1 MINKNKENGSLLKK
15 LLWWIPIIILGLMF
29 ALGACTRREN
39 KIIPDKNTGQ
49 AESTQSKSIDK
60 ESGTKQSV
68 EIKETQGQKK
78 HKQKNNKSKKRKNKK
93 QIQESVS
100 KSSDETSSQEIES
113 TKDSTVE
120 TGENG
125 SINNVEENGNYTSKD
140 DVALYIHTYGKLPL
154 NYITKA
160 EAQEMGW
167 DPEKGNLSDVLPGMS
182 IGGSAFGNYEG
193 NLPRATGRRYFECD
207 IDYEGGYRGAKRL
220 IYSNDGL
227 VFYTEDH
234 YKTFEQLY

>member
-1 MINKNKENGSLLKK
+1 MTNKNKENGSLLKK

-39 KIIPDKNTGQ
+39 KIVPDKNTGQ
-49 AESTQSKSIDK
+49 AESTQSKSIAK

-78 HKQKNNKSKKRKNKK
+78 HKQKNNKSKRRKNKK

-100 KSSDETSSQEIES
+100 ESSDETTSQEIES
-113 TKDSTVE
+113 TQDSTVE

-125 SINNVEENGNYTSKD
+125 SINVEENGNYTSKD

-160 EAQEMGW
+160 KAQEMGW

>member
-1 MINKNKENGSLLKK
+1 MTNKNKENGSLLKK

-49 AESTQSKSIDK
+49 AESTQSKSIAK

-78 HKQKNNKSKKRKNKK
+78 HKQKNNKSKRRKNKK

-100 KSSDETSSQEIES
+100 ESSDETSSQEIES
-113 TKDSTVE
+113 TQDSTVE

-125 SINNVEENGNYTSKD
+125 SINVEENGNYTSKD

-160 EAQEMGW
+160 KAQEMGW

>member
-1 MINKNKENGSLLKK
+1 MTNKENGSLLKK

-49 AESTQSKSIDK
+49 AESTQSKSIAK

-100 KSSDETSSQEIES
+100 ESSDETSSQEIES

-125 SINNVEENGNYTSKD
+125 SINVEENGNYTSKD
-140 DVALYIHTYGKLPL
+140 DVALYIHTYSKLPL

-160 EAQEMGW
+160 KAQEMGW
-167 DPEKGNLSDVLPGMS
+167 DPEKGNLSDILPGMS

-227 VFYTEDH
+227 VFYTKDH

>member
-1 MINKNKENGSLLKK
+1 MTNKNKENGSLLKK

-39 KIIPDKNTGQ
+39 KIVPDKNTGQ
-49 AESTQSKSIDK
+49 AESTQSKSIAK

-100 KSSDETSSQEIES
+100 ESADETSSQEIES
-113 TKDSTVE
+113 TQDSTVE
-120 TGENG
+120 AGENG
-125 SINNVEENGNYTSKD
+125 SINVEENGNYTSED

-160 EAQEMGW
+160 KAQEMGW

>member
-1 MINKNKENGSLLKK
+1 MTNKNKENGSLLKK

-49 AESTQSKSIDK
+49 AESTQSKSIAK

-100 KSSDETSSQEIES
+100 ESSDETSSQEIES
-113 TKDSTVE
+113 TQDSTVE

-125 SINNVEENGNYTSKD
+125 SINVEENGNYTSKD

-160 EAQEMGW
+160 KAQEMGW

>member
-1 MINKNKENGSLLKK
+1 MTNKEKGSLLKK

-39 KIIPDKNTGQ
+39 KIVPDKNTGQ
-49 AESTQSKSIDK
+49 TESTQSKSIAK

-100 KSSDETSSQEIES
+100 ESADETSSQEIES

-125 SINNVEENGNYTSKD
+125 SINVEENGNYTSKD

-160 EAQEMGW
+160 KAQEMGW

>member
-1 MINKNKENGSLLKK
+1 MTNKENGSLLKK

-49 AESTQSKSIDK
+49 AESTQSKSIAK

-100 KSSDETSSQEIES
+100 ESSDETSSQEIES
-113 TKDSTVE
+113 TQDSTVE

-125 SINNVEENGNYTSKD
+125 SINVEESGNYTSKD

-160 EAQEMGW
+160 KAQEMGW

>member
-1 MINKNKENGSLLKK
+1 MTNKNKENGSLLKK

-49 AESTQSKSIDK
+49 AESTQSKSIAK

-100 KSSDETSSQEIES
+100 ELSDETSSQEIES
-113 TKDSTVE
+113 TQDSTVE

-125 SINNVEENGNYTSKD
+125 SINVEENGNYTSKD

-160 EAQEMGW
+160 KAQEMGW

>member
-1 MINKNKENGSLLKK
+1 MTNKENGSLLKK

-49 AESTQSKSIDK
+49 AESTQSKSIAK

-100 KSSDETSSQEIES
+100 EASDETSSQEIES
-113 TKDSTVE
+113 AKDSTVE

-125 SINNVEENGNYTSKD
+125 SINVEENGNYTSKD

-160 EAQEMGW
+160 KAQEMGW

>member
-1 MINKNKENGSLLKK
+1 MTNKNKENGSLLKK

-39 KIIPDKNTGQ
+39 KIVPDKNTGQ
-49 AESTQSKSIDK
+49 AESTQSKSIAK

-100 KSSDETSSQEIES
+100 ESSDETSSQEIES
-113 TKDSTVE
+113 TQDSTVE

-125 SINNVEENGNYTSKD
+125 SINVEENGNYTSKD

-160 EAQEMGW
+160 KAQEMGW

>member
-1 MINKNKENGSLLKK
+1 MTNKNKENGSLLKK

-49 AESTQSKSIDK
+49 AESTQSKSIAK

-100 KSSDETSSQEIES
+100 ESSDETSSQEIES
-113 TKDSTVE
+113 TQDSTVE
-120 TGENG
+120 TSENG
-125 SINNVEENGNYTSKD
+125 SINVEENGNYTSKD

-160 EAQEMGW
+160 KAQEMGW

>member
-1 MINKNKENGSLLKK
+1 MTNKNKENGSLLKK

-39 KIIPDKNTGQ
+39 KIVPDKNTGQ
-49 AESTQSKSIDK
+49 AESTQSKSIAK

-78 HKQKNNKSKKRKNKK
+78 HRQKNNKSKKRKNKK

-100 KSSDETSSQEIES
+100 ESADETSSQEIES
-113 TKDSTVE
+113 TQDSTVE
-120 TGENG
+120 AGENG
-125 SINNVEENGNYTSKD
+125 SINVEENGNYTSKD

-160 EAQEMGW
+160 KAQEMGW

-220 IYSNDGL
+220 MYSNDGL

>member
-1 MINKNKENGSLLKK
+1 MTNKNKENGSLLKK

-49 AESTQSKSIDK
+49 EESTQSKSIAK

-100 KSSDETSSQEIES
+100 EASDETSNQEIES
-113 TKDSTVE
+113 AKDSTVE

-125 SINNVEENGNYTSKD
+125 SINVEENGNYTSKD

-160 EAQEMGW
+160 KAQEMGW

>member
-1 MINKNKENGSLLKK
+1 MTNKNKENGSLLKK
-15 LLWWIPIIILGLMF
+15 LLWWIPISILGLMF

-39 KIIPDKNTGQ
+39 KIVPDKNTGQ
-49 AESTQSKSIDK
+49 AESTQSKSIAK

-78 HKQKNNKSKKRKNKK
+78 HRQKNNKSKKRKNKK

-100 KSSDETSSQEIES
+100 ESADETSSQEIES
-113 TKDSTVE
+113 TQDSTVE
-120 TGENG
+120 AGENG
-125 SINNVEENGNYTSKD
+125 SINVEENGNYTSKD

-160 EAQEMGW
+160 KAQEMGW

-220 IYSNDGL
+220 MYSNDGL

>member
-1 MINKNKENGSLLKK
+1 MTNKENGSLLKK

-39 KIIPDKNTGQ
+39 KIVPDKNTGQ
-49 AESTQSKSIDK
+49 AESTQSKSIAK

-78 HKQKNNKSKKRKNKK
+78 HRQKNNKSKKRKNKK

-100 KSSDETSSQEIES
+100 ESADETSSQEIES
-113 TKDSTVE
+113 TQDSTVE
-120 TGENG
+120 AGENG
-125 SINNVEENGNYTSKD
+125 SINVEENGNYTSKD

-160 EAQEMGW
+160 KAQEMGW

-193 NLPRATGRRYFECD
+193 NLPRTTGRRYFECD

>member
-1 MINKNKENGSLLKK
+1 MTNKNKENGSLLKK

-49 AESTQSKSIDK
+49 AESTQSKSIAK

-100 KSSDETSSQEIES
+100 ESSDETSSQEIES

-125 SINNVEENGNYTSKD
+125 SINVEENGNYTSKD

-160 EAQEMGW
+160 KAQEMGW

>member
-1 MINKNKENGSLLKK
+1 MTNKNKENGSLLKK

-39 KIIPDKNTGQ
+39 KIVPDKNTGQ
-49 AESTQSKSIDK
+49 AESTQSKSIAK

-78 HKQKNNKSKKRKNKK
+78 HRQKNNKSKKRKNKK

-100 KSSDETSSQEIES
+100 ESADETSSQEIES
-113 TKDSTVE
+113 TQDSTVE
-120 TGENG
+120 AGENG
-125 SINNVEENGNYTSKD
+125 SINVEENGNYTSKD

-160 EAQEMGW
+160 KAQEMGW

-182 IGGSAFGNYEG
+182 IGGSAFGNYGG

>member
-1 MINKNKENGSLLKK
+1 MTNKNKENGSLLKK

-29 ALGACTRREN
+29 ALGACTRQESEN
-39 KIIPDKNTGQ
+39 IRAESFSNT
-49 AESTQSKSIDK
+49 ESTQSKNISD
-60 ESGTKQSV
+60 ESTSKHSEEITGTQS
-68 EIKETQGQKK
+68 QKK
-78 HKQKNNKSKKRKNKK
+78 HKQKNNKSKKHKK
-93 QIQESVS
+93 QSQES
-100 KSSDETSSQEIES
+100 SSETLEETSPESES
-113 TKDSTVE
+113 TQESE
-120 TGENG
+120 TAE
-125 SINNVEENGNYTSKD
+125 SRETSVEENGNYTSKD
-140 DVALYIHTYGKLPL
+140 DVALYIHTYKKLPV

-160 EAQEMGW
+160 QAQEMGW

-193 NLPRATGRRYFECD
+193 SLPRASGRRYFECD
-207 IDYEGGYRGAKRL
+207 IDYDGGYRGPKRL

>member
-1 MINKNKENGSLLKK
+1 MTNKENGSLLKK

-49 AESTQSKSIDK
+49 AESTQSKSIAK

-100 KSSDETSSQEIES
+100 ESADETSSQEIES

-125 SINNVEENGNYTSKD
+125 SINVEENGNYTSKD

-160 EAQEMGW
+160 KAQEMGW

>member
-1 MINKNKENGSLLKK
+1 MTNKNKENGSLLKK

-49 AESTQSKSIDK
+49 AESTQSKSIAK

-100 KSSDETSSQEIES
+100 EASDETSNQEIES
-113 TKDSTVE
+113 AKDSTVE

-125 SINNVEENGNYTSKD
+125 SINVEENGNYTSKD

-160 EAQEMGW
+160 KAQEMGW

>member
-1 MINKNKENGSLLKK
+1 MTNKENGSLLKK

-49 AESTQSKSIDK
+49 AESTQSKSIAK

-100 KSSDETSSQEIES
+100 ESSDETSSQEIES

-120 TGENG
+120 AGENG
-125 SINNVEENGNYTSKD
+125 SINVEENGNYTSKD

-160 EAQEMGW
+160 KAQEMGW

>member
-1 MINKNKENGSLLKK
+1 MTNKNKENGSLLKK

-49 AESTQSKSIDK
+49 AESTQSKSIAK

-78 HKQKNNKSKKRKNKK
+78 HKQKNNKSKKRKNRK

-100 KSSDETSSQEIES
+100 ESSDETSNQEIES
-113 TKDSTVE
+113 AKDSTVE

-125 SINNVEENGNYTSKD
+125 SINVEENGNYTSKD

-160 EAQEMGW
+160 KAQEMGW

>member
-1 MINKNKENGSLLKK
+1 MTNKENGSLLKK

-39 KIIPDKNTGQ
+39 KIVPDKNTGQ
-49 AESTQSKSIDK
+49 AESTQSKSIAK

-100 KSSDETSSQEIES
+100 ESSDETSSQEIES

-125 SINNVEENGNYTSKD
+125 SINVEENGNYTSKD

-160 EAQEMGW
+160 KAQEMGW

>member
-1 MINKNKENGSLLKK
+1 MTNKNKENGSLLKK

-39 KIIPDKNTGQ
+39 KIVPDKNTGQ
-49 AESTQSKSIDK
+49 AESTQSKSIAK

-78 HKQKNNKSKKRKNKK
+78 HRQKNNKSKKRKNKK

-100 KSSDETSSQEIES
+100 ESADETSSQEIES
-113 TKDSTVE
+113 TQDSTVE
-120 TGENG
+120 AGENG
-125 SINNVEENGNYTSKD
+125 SINVEENGNYTSKD

-160 EAQEMGW
+160 KAQEMGW

-234 YKTFEQLY
+234 YNTFEQLY

>member
-1 MINKNKENGSLLKK
+1 MTNKENGSLLKK

-49 AESTQSKSIDK
+49 AESTQSKSIAK

-100 KSSDETSSQEIES
+100 ESADETSSQEIES

-120 TGENG
+120 AGENG
-125 SINNVEENGNYTSKD
+125 SINVEENGNYTSKD

-160 EAQEMGW
+160 KAQEMGW
-167 DPEKGNLSDVLPGMS
+167 DLEKGNLSDVLPGMS

>member
-39 KIIPDKNTGQ
+39 KIVPDKNTGQ
-49 AESTQSKSIDK
+49 AESTQSKSIAK

-78 HKQKNNKSKKRKNKK
+78 HRQKNNKSKKRKNKK

-100 KSSDETSSQEIES
+100 ESADETSSQEIES
-113 TKDSTVE
+113 TQDSTVE
-120 TGENG
+120 AGENG
-125 SINNVEENGNYTSKD
+125 SINVEENGNYTSKD

-160 EAQEMGW
+160 KAQEMGW

-220 IYSNDGL
+220 MYSNDGL

>member
-1 MINKNKENGSLLKK
+1 MTNKENGSLLKK

-39 KIIPDKNTGQ
+39 KIVPDKNTGQ
-49 AESTQSKSIDK
+49 AESTQSKSIAK
-60 ESGTKQSV
+60 ESDTKQSV

-100 KSSDETSSQEIES
+100 ESSDETSSQEIES

-120 TGENG
+120 AGENG
-125 SINNVEENGNYTSKD
+125 SINVEENGNYTSKD

-160 EAQEMGW
+160 KAQEMGW

>member
-1 MINKNKENGSLLKK
+1 MTNKNKENGSLLKK

-39 KIIPDKNTGQ
+39 KIVPDKNTGQ
-49 AESTQSKSIDK
+49 AESTQSKSIAK

-78 HKQKNNKSKKRKNKK
+78 HRQKNNKSKKRKNKK

-100 KSSDETSSQEIES
+100 ESSDETSSQEIES

-125 SINNVEENGNYTSKD
+125 SINVEENGNYTSKD

-160 EAQEMGW
+160 KAQEMGW

>member
-1 MINKNKENGSLLKK
+1 MTNKNKENGSLLKK

-29 ALGACTRREN
+29 ALGACTRQES
-39 KIIPDKNTGQ
+39 KSISAESLSS
-49 AESTQSKSIDK
+49 AESTQNKSISD
-60 ESGTKQSV
+60 ESTSKHSEEITGTQS
-68 EIKETQGQKK
+68 QKK
-78 HKQKNNKSKKRKNKK
+78 HKQKNNKSKKHKK
-93 QIQESVS
+93 QSQES
-100 KSSDETSSQEIES
+100 SSETLEETSPESES
-113 TKDSTVE
+113 TQESETVE
-120 TGENG
+120 SRGA
-125 SINNVEENGNYTSKD
+125 SVEENGNYTSKD
-140 DVALYIHTYGKLPL
+140 DVALYIHTYGKLPV

-193 NLPRATGRRYFECD
+193 NLPRASGRRYFECD
-207 IDYEGGYRGAKRL
+207 IDYDGGYRGPKRL

>member
-29 ALGACTRREN
+29 ALGACTKREN

-49 AESTQSKSIDK
+49 AESTQSKSIAK

-100 KSSDETSSQEIES
+100 ESADETSSQEIES

-125 SINNVEENGNYTSKD
+125 SINVEENGNYTSKD

-160 EAQEMGW
+160 KAQEMGW

>member
-1 MINKNKENGSLLKK
+1 MTNKENGSLLKK

-49 AESTQSKSIDK
+49 AESTQSKSIAK

-78 HKQKNNKSKKRKNKK
+78 HRQKNNKSKKRKNKK

-100 KSSDETSSQEIES
+100 ESSDETSSQEIES
-113 TKDSTVE
+113 AKDSTVE

-125 SINNVEENGNYTSKD
+125 SVNVEENGNYTSKD

-160 EAQEMGW
+160 KAQEMGW

>member
-1 MINKNKENGSLLKK
+1 MTNKENGSLLKK

-39 KIIPDKNTGQ
+39 KIVPDKNTGQ
-49 AESTQSKSIDK
+49 AESTQSKSIAK

-100 KSSDETSSQEIES
+100 ESSDETSSQEIES
-113 TKDSTVE
+113 TQDSTVE

-125 SINNVEENGNYTSKD
+125 SINIEENGNYTSKD

-160 EAQEMGW
+160 KAQEMGW